1 MRQRQSFWVLT
12 HCTFTTFPSTFLP
25 SQYLSSNRRS
35 RAFGKL
41 EAVGEDIA
49 VAFDACFAS
58 WPGATS
64 LRLAVPCVVGVGE
77 ESCSEIAVVGGVADV
92 EVDDD
97 D

>member
-1 MRQRQSFWVLT
+1 MHEVVESAAAVAAAET
-12 HCTFTTFPSTFLP
+12 
-25 SQYLSSNRRS
+25 
-35 RAFGKL
+35 AAAEAV

-64 LRLAVPCVVGVGE
+64 LRLAVPCVVGVAE
-77 ESCSEIAVVGGVADV
+77 ESYSEIAVVGVVADV

-97 D
+97 DD

>member
-1 MRQRQSFWVLT
+1 MHEVVESAAAVAAAET
-12 HCTFTTFPSTFLP
+12 
-25 SQYLSSNRRS
+25 
-35 RAFGKL
+35 AAAEAV

-64 LRLAVPCVVGVGE
+64 LRLAVPCVVCVAE
-77 ESCSEIAVVGGVADV
+77 ESYSEIAVVGVVADV

-97 D
+97 DD

>member
-1 MRQRQSFWVLT
+1 MHEVVESAAAVAAAET
-12 HCTFTTFPSTFLP
+12 
-25 SQYLSSNRRS
+25 
-35 RAFGKL
+35 AAAEAV

>member
-1 MRQRQSFWVLT
+1 MHEVVESAAAAV
-12 HCTFTTFPSTFLP
+12 
-25 SQYLSSNRRS
+25 
-35 RAFGKL
+35 AAAEVAAEAV

>member
-1 MRQRQSFWVLT
+1 MHEVVESAAV
-12 HCTFTTFPSTFLP
+12 
-25 SQYLSSNRRS
+25 
-35 RAFGKL
+35 AAAAEVAAEAV

-64 LRLAVPCVVGVGE
+64 LRLAVPCVVGVAE
-77 ESCSEIAVVGGVADV
+77 ESYSEIAVVGVVADV

>member
-1 MRQRQSFWVLT
+1 MHEVVESAAAV
-12 HCTFTTFPSTFLP
+12 
-25 SQYLSSNRRS
+25 
-35 RAFGKL
+35 AAAAEVAAEAV

>member
-1 MRQRQSFWVLT
+1 MHEVVESAAAAV
-12 HCTFTTFPSTFLP
+12 
-25 SQYLSSNRRS
+25 
-35 RAFGKL
+35 AAEVAAAAEAV